1 MSKTED
7 FLDADKE
14 VRGQNFVYI
23 SFVSPSKDFL
33 TDKETY
39 MSQKFLK
46 KFKDD
51 ILFQLN
57 LDDELK
63 NNDRVKKLLDKLTE
77 NIGERYNDYKKIN
90 QTDLDQEFNS
100 QKDGY
105 LTMRGLKVRGCYE
118 TLREA
123 QVRAKVLQKTD
134 QNFHVFVGQ
143 VGYWLPWDPEADHI
157 EDQEYQEEQLNELV
171 KGYKEQAQKRD
182 EFYEERRK
190 ELSSAAKEE
199 GQKARTDNK
208 IEEISTDTKNDEW
221 EKAKEE
227 TIETT
232 DEKSDK
238 NMREIIENI
247 F

>member
-14 VRGQNFVYI
+14 VRGQNFVCI